1 MLASINPLGERARNQ
16 SYPVTVAVFIVASTL
31 AAALLG
37 TLLGALGAPI
47 ATHTAWT
54 AAIAF
59 LALAGLLFDARV
71 RGLRVPGPHRQVN
84 EDWLTTYR
92 GWVYGGGFGAQLG
105 LGFTTIINASATWLA
120 FACALA
126 SCSAAAG
133 ALIGT
138 TFGLVRALPVLSTAR
153 TYSPAA
159 LRTRLGRLDRAQPR
173 VAHAVLILQAAIAL
187 ALLIGIAT

>member
-16 SYPVTVAVFIVASTL
+16 SYPITVAAYVAASTA

-37 TLLGALGAPI
+37 GALGALGAPF
-47 ATHTAWT
+47 ANHAQW
-54 AAIAF
+54 AIAIAL
-59 LALAGLLFDARV
+59 LALAGLLLDTRV
-71 RGLRVPGPHRQVN
+71 LGLRVPGPHRQVN

-105 LGFTTIINASATWLA
+105 LGFTTIVNASATWIA
-120 FACALA
+120 FACALG
-126 SCSAAAG
+126 SGSAVAG

-138 TFGLVRALPVLSTAR
+138 FFGLVRALPILSTAR
-153 TYSPAA
+153 THSPVA

-173 VAHAVLILQAAIAL
+173 VVVLVLALQAAIAL
-187 ALLIGIAT
+187 ALLVGVAA